1 MKKKLIAILVLA
13 LVVSTVSVFA
23 LGIGLQGGYGNS
35 AGSGVAVSFKL
46 DQSPLIFSA
55 FVDPFGGSLTV
66 GGTAD
71 MWAINGNL
79 AGPVNYFAGLGVGAG
94 VRLGDVGYIRA
105 SARAFAGINAFFLDG
120 FVEPYVQVAYAPT
133 IGIWFNSEPLEV
145 TLGGYS
151 VASGVRFWL

>member
-46 DQSPLIFSA
+46 DESPLIFAA
-55 FVDPFGGSLTV
+55 FVDPFGNALTI

-71 MWAINGNL
+71 MWAVNGNL

-94 VRLGDVGYIRA
+94 VQLGEVGYIRA

-133 IGIWFNSEPLEV
+133 IGIWFTEQPLEV

>member
-23 LGIGLQGGYGNS
+23 LGIGLQGGYGTS
-35 AGSGVAVSFKL
+35 AGSGAAVSFKL

-55 FVDPFGGSLTV
+55 FVNPFGGLTV

-79 AGPVNYFAGLGVGAG
+79 AGPVNYYAGLGVGAG
-94 VRLGDVGYIRA
+94 VQLGGGDTYVSA
-105 SARAFAGINAFFLDG
+105 SARAFAGIHAFFLDG

-133 IGIWFNSEPLEV
+133 LAIHFNE
-145 TLGGYS
+145 LGLRPNFAGFD
-151 VASGVRFWL
+151 VASGVRFWF